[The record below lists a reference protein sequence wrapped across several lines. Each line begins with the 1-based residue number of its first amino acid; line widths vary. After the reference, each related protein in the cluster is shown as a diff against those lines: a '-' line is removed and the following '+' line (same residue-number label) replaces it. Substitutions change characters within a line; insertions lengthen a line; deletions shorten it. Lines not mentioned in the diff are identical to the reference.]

1 VLILTDIDKGVGE
14 ITTAMKESEEYDYF
28 FDSLGQLYSELAV
41 NKESGFLECV
51 GAEKDFNNQLTKIKK
66 EIKEDGFE
74 KKYEEELQKITDK
87 LKELEELSSKYK
99 KEKEEYLNKSS
110 LAYEQYLKK
119 FPVNHHVMEKLGI
132 IYEKLGQEKKAK
144 ELFSKVKSMKM

>member
-28 FDSLGQLYSELAV
+28 FDSLGQLYSELAEQ
-41 NKESGFLECV
+41 KCDKC
-51 GAEKDFNNQLTKIKK
+51 KDGTYYPP
-66 EIKEDGFE
+66 DTFE
-74 KKYEEELQKITDK
+74 QPETCYSCKGTGITNRQ
-87 LKELEELSSKYK
+87 
-99 KEKEEYLNKSS
+99 EEYLNKSS

-144 ELFSKVKSMKM
+144 ELKSKVKRMKI